1 VILVVDASVATMWFV
16 PRNHSA
22 NAMLLL
28 AQEFELVAPA
38 LIRIE
43 IASALLKASR
53 RKEIAAADIEEALDL
68 ILPNAIRF
76 LSIDDYVR
84 PAFEIARRLGGSLY
98 DGIYIAAARD
108 LGAPLI
114 TDDATMGETARR
126 ARIKTLMIAD
136 GPPVARD

>member
-1 VILVVDASVATMWFV
+1 MILVVDAGVATMWFV

-53 RKEIAAADIEEALDL
+53 RKDI
-68 ILPNAIRF
+68 P
-76 LSIDDYVR
+76 
-84 PAFEIARRLGGSLY
+84 
-98 DGIYIAAARD
+98 AARD
-108 LGAPLI
+108 IGAPLI
-114 TDDATMGETARR
+114 TDDATMGETGRR
-126 ARIKTLMIAD
+126 ARIETLMIAD